1 MSSTFNLFKKEPLAS
16 LKVCC
21 RRPTAIICSVVLGMF
36 SVLGIT
42 TAYGQASLQEFGYRN
57 TNASINLLVIAAQYE
72 GRSPLAHN
80 NEYYN
85 NLVFGS
91 GVGSVN
97 GYFLENSIG
106 RFQWTRTSQGLI
118 GPLRI
123 PSQAAVQPEDTDKA
137 ASIIDAAMQAD
148 DYFAPFDKN
157 RDGKVTKDE
166 LALLIIQNLDVGS
179 LRSVPCRKTGRSTV
193 QVCLDVLQVS
203 DRPSLT
209 LLAHELSHFLGTK
222 DIYGRWATG
231 DNLNLNCTLMGP
243 ISPGGDGREAFHLDP
258 RHKLQLGWIEPQIRS
273 VPSSGTAVLR
283 APTNRRADA
292 SLLLFDPSRPRT
304 EYFIVEYRSPGSF
317 DQNVCGEGLAI
328 WHVAQDGRGN
338 LVTIPSLNGA
348 KGDYWGIFL
357 EGAPML
363 QRGGNLLWR
372 AGMTTPPLRWLDGTP
387 TGISIYV
394 NPFSPGAQE
403 ISISWDNYANKIFR
417 FDKNDVAK
425 GFQPILGNLVTIT
438 SDSLGN
444 TWGVN
449 RLDEIYKYNAS
460 TAQFEQRPG
469 ALRQI
474 FAGGGSVWGLN
485 AVNSVYRYS
494 SVSQSFERIPGK
506 LIHMVVGGND
516 AAWGLN
522 GGWQIYRFNRNTQQ
536 FEEIPGS
543 LRQLAGRSESNL
555 WGLNHYDQVF
565 RYNPSIKKFE
575 EIPGFLKQIAA
586 DTSGNAW
593 GINGKNEIFTYT
605 LTSGRFVQIP
615 GQLVQISVDSG
626 GAVWGLNQNNNIYR
640 FNATT
645 SLFERVEGVLTTI
658 EAGHDSVWGLK

>member
-1 MSSTFNLFKKEPLAS
+1 MSNTFNLFKKEPLAS
-16 LKVCC
+16 PEVCC
-21 RRPTAIICSVVLGMF
+21 RRPATIICSVVLGMF

-42 TAYGQASLQEFGYRN
+42 TAYGQASLQEFGHRH
-57 TNASINLLVIAAQYE
+57 TNASIPLLVITAQYG
-72 GRSPLAHN
+72 GRPPLAHN
-80 NEYYN
+80 NEYYK

-106 RFQWTRTSQGLI
+106 RFQWERTDHGAWLTNSQGVI
-118 GPLRI
+118 GPLQI
-123 PSQAAVQPEDTDKA
+123 PSQAAAQPKDADKA
-137 ASIIDAAMQAD
+137 VSIIDAAMQAD
-148 DYFAPFDKN
+148 DYFARFDKN
-157 RDGKVTKDE
+157 RDGKVTNDE
-166 LALLIIQNLDVGS
+166 LALLIIENLPLGS
-179 LRSVPCRKTGRSTV
+179 SREVPCRRTGRSTV
-193 QVCLDVLQVS
+193 QVCLEVLQVR
-203 DRPSLT
+203 DDPSLA

-222 DIYGRWATG
+222 DLYGRWGTG
-231 DNLNLNCTLMGP
+231 DNFNVACTLMGLT
-243 ISPGGDGREAFHLDP
+243 SPGGDGRESFHLDP

-283 APTNRRADA
+283 APTNKRADA

-348 KGDYWGIFL
+348 AGDYWGIFL

-438 SDSLGN
+438 SDSSGN

-449 RLDEIYKYNAS
+449 RLDEIYKYNAT

-474 FAGGGSVWGLN
+474 FAGGGSAWGIN

-494 SVSQSFERIPGK
+494 SASQSFERIPGK
-506 LIHMVVGGND
+506 LIQMVVGGND

-575 EIPGFLKQIAA
+575 EIPGFLK
-586 DTSGNAW
+586 SN
-593 GINGKNEIFTYT
+593 
-605 LTSGRFVQIP
+605 SC
-615 GQLVQISVDSG
+615 
-626 GAVWGLNQNNNIYR
+626 
-640 FNATT
+640 
-645 SLFERVEGVLTTI
+645 
-658 EAGHDSVWGLK
+658 